1 MGGFPPEVEK
11 WIPFRYSVCIPIG
24 RHTRQF
30 SPSRIAGV
38 CIAEQAWA
46 ACLSFQ
52 PSESRLDL
60 LIPKLCP
67 NPLSLI
73 RFASKSFVSGIVEE
87 LLIQIDEGMFV

>member
-1 MGGFPPEVEK
+1 MGGFPQK
-11 WIPFRYSVCIPIG
+11 WRRGCPFVYSLCIPSS

-38 CIAEQAWA
+38 CIAQQAWA
-46 ACLSFQ
+46 ACLSSQ